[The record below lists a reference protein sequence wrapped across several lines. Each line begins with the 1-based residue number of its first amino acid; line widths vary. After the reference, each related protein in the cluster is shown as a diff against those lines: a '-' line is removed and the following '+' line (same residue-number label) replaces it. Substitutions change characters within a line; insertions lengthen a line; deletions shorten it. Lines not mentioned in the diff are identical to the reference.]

1 MKAARWRVAQGRSF
15 QEPRKLA
22 YAATVVMS
30 RTREWLVA
38 NSSDETGPP
47 KPWGIIATGLL
58 ALQPTLFVLAGLYGM
73 LVARTWTLVPRPD
86 ELSSVIVAPGVT
98 VFWTVV

>member
-1 MKAARWRVAQGRSF
+1 
-15 QEPRKLA
+15 
-22 YAATVVMS
+22 MS
-30 RTREWLVA
+30 ESLKTA
-38 NSSDETGPP
+38 SP

-86 ELSSVIVAPGVT
+86 ELSSVIVVPGVT